1 LTASLLLF
9 INQAWFA
16 VRICHIN
23 NSSEKTSAGDA
34 SRGTRMRLLL
44 GLFFLTS
51 GMSSLLYQIAWQR
64 LLGLFYGVGA
74 ISSAIVVGA
83 FLFGLGLGSL
93 FGGQLGRRERTRALI
108 AYMAIE
114 LGIGLFGIASIPLIG
129 WLGELTAGADYWLAA
144 VCIFCFLLFPTALM
158 GATLPVAIQALQGF
172 DRDLLRN
179 VSSYYFMN
187 TIGAAIGCF
196 LAGMVLISLVGLNGT
211 IYLAV
216 LLNLLLAGA
225 ILGFVRRDRPHHVPN
240 RRIAAPVAVES
251 MPPRLLYPAVFISGF
266 IAIGYEI
273 IWFRLVGVLLKDS
286 IYAFTIMLSVY
297 LAAVALGSL
306 HVHRIARVIP
316 WQGPRNCYLGLNG
329 IIALSVAGTVCAFYY
344 LQGTL
349 AGLGLDQLRQA
360 PILPVPPQEWSLLAI
375 GALPLNLLACIG
387 VAGFF
392 IALPAYFMGAT
403 FPLLASL
410 APDAARHPA
419 RAVSWV
425 YATAVFGNLAGALV
439 TGFGLLPVLGTERTM
454 LVFVLAGLSFFAF
467 VSHQARGS
475 RDRMLHRLV
484 APAALGIAV
493 FVIFPA
499 PGAVIRSL
507 HVGLTGGMQYF
518 AEGVEGVV
526 LTHVDG
532 PRLRHFIN
540 GSAHGG
546 RPNPLFYLEAVRTLS
561 AVDNPQNVL
570 IIGLGTGSVLEA
582 ALTDPK
588 VGAVT
593 LVEINAT
600 AIKNLRKIELME
612 AMLSHPKVTVFQD
625 DARRWLNRTSQRF
638 DVVMMDPLRTAS
650 AFSNNIYSREFFQQ
664 LEDHLMPDG
673 AVMVWTDEYFVV
685 PKTLATIF
693 PVVEQY
699 CTYLIA
705 MQKHAPADV
714 RSVRFDS
721 ILAGFLPE
729 TQAAVR
735 AIDCDR
741 RFNKQEILDR
751 TTAAPINTDHS
762 PVTEYYLGSAVW
774 KLLGSSPRL

>member
-1 LTASLLLF
+1 M
-9 INQAWFA
+9 W
-16 VRICHIN
+16 
-23 NSSEKTSAGDA
+23 
-34 SRGTRMRLLL
+34 LLL

-74 ISSAIVVGA
+74 ISSAIVIGA

-93 FGGQLGRRERTRALI
+93 FGGRLGRSERTRTLTI
-108 AYMAIE
+108 YMAIE
-114 LGIGLFGIASIPLIG
+114 LGIGLFGIASIPLTG
-129 WLGELTAGADYWLAA
+129 WLGELTAGADYWWAA
-144 VCIFCFLLFPTALM
+144 FCTFCFLLFPTALM

-211 IYLAV
+211 IYLAA

-225 ILGFVRRDRPHHVPN
+225 ILWFVRSDRQHRVPD
-240 RRIAAPVAVES
+240 RRIPAPMEVEN

-266 IAIGYEI
+266 IAIGYEV

-297 LAAVALGSL
+297 LAAVAFGSL

-316 WQGPRNCYLGLNG
+316 WKGPRSCYFSLNG
-329 IIALSVAGTVCAFYY
+329 IIALSVAATVCAFYY
-344 LQGTL
+344 LQSGL
-349 AGLGLDQLRQA
+349 AGLGLDQLREA

-375 GALPLNLLACIG
+375 GALALNLLACIG

-419 RAVSWV
+419 RAVSRV

-439 TGFGLLPVLGTERTM
+439 TGFVLLPVLGTERTM

-467 VSHQARGS
+467 VSYQARGY
-475 RDRMLHRLV
+475 RDRMLYRLV
-484 APAALGIAV
+484 ALAALGIAI
-493 FVIFPA
+493 FVIFPG

-507 HVGLTGGMQYF
+507 HVNLTGGIKYF

-546 RPNPLFYLEAVRTLS
+546 RPDPFFYLEAVQTLS
-561 AVDNPQNVL
+561 SVEDPRNVL
-570 IIGLGTGSVLEA
+570 IIGLGTASVLEA
-582 ALTDPK
+582 ALNDPK

-593 LVEINAT
+593 LVEINGT
-600 AIKNLRKIELME
+600 AIKNLRKIGFIETI
-612 AMLSHPKVTVFQD
+612 LSHPKLTIFHD
-625 DARRWLNRTSQRF
+625 DARRWLNRTAQRF

-664 LEDHLMPDG
+664 LEAHLTPGG

-685 PKTLATIF
+685 PRTLATVF

-699 CTYLIA
+699 CTYLIG
-705 MQKHAPADV
+705 MRKPALAEM

-721 ILAGFLPE
+721 ILAGFTPGN
-729 TQAAVR
+729 QAAIR
-735 AIDCDR
+735 TIDCEGRYNRED
-741 RFNKQEILDR
+741 ILAR
-751 TTAAPINTDHS
+751 TAAAPINTDHS
-762 PVTEYYLGSAVW
+762 PVTEYYLGSAVS
-774 KLLGSSPRL
+774 KLLRPDVSPR

>member
-1 LTASLLLF
+1 
-9 INQAWFA
+9 
-16 VRICHIN
+16 
-23 NSSEKTSAGDA
+23 
-34 SRGTRMRLLL
+34 MRLLL

-74 ISSAIVVGA
+74 ISSAIVIGA

-93 FGGQLGRRERTRALI
+93 FGGRLRRRERARTLI
-108 AYMAIE
+108 VYMAIE

-144 VCIFCFLLFPTALM
+144 VCIFCFLLFPTILM
-158 GATLPVAIQALQGF
+158 GATLPVAIQTLQGF

-196 LAGMVLISLVGLNGT
+196 LAGTVLISLVGLNGT
-211 IYLAV
+211 IYLAA
-216 LLNLLLAGA
+216 LLNLLLAAA
-225 ILGFVRRDRPHHVPN
+225 ILGFIRRDRQHHVSDTP
-240 RRIAAPVAVES
+240 IPAPAQVES
-251 MPPRLLYPAVFISGF
+251 MPARLLYPAVFISGF
-266 IAIGYEI
+266 IAIGYEV

-297 LAAVALGSL
+297 LAAIALGSL
-306 HVHRIARVIP
+306 HVYRIARMIP
-316 WQGPRNCYLGLNG
+316 WKGPRNCYLGLNG

-344 LQGTL
+344 LQGNL
-349 AGLGLDQLRQA
+349 AGLGLEQLRQT
-360 PILPVPPQEWSLLAI
+360 PILPVPPQQWSLLAV
-375 GALPLNLLACIG
+375 GALLLNLLACIG

-392 IALPAYFMGAT
+392 IAPPAYFMGAT

-425 YATAVFGNLAGALV
+425 YAAAVFGNLAGALV
-439 TGFGLLPVLGTERTM
+439 TGFALLPILGTERTM

-467 VSHQARGS
+467 VSYQAQRH
-475 RDRMLHRLV
+475 RDRILYRV
-484 APAALGIAV
+484 VVPAAFAIAI
-493 FVIFPA
+493 FAIFPG
-499 PGAVIRSL
+499 PSAVIRSL
-507 HVGLTGGMQYF
+507 HVSLAGGRQYF
-518 AEGVEGVV
+518 AEGIEGVV

-532 PRLRHFIN
+532 SDLRHFLN

-546 RPNPLFYLEAVRTLS
+546 RPDPFFYLEAVQTLS
-561 AVDNPQNVL
+561 SVEDPQNVL
-570 IIGLGTGSVLEA
+570 IIGLGTASVLEA
-582 ALTDPK
+582 ALNDPK
-588 VGAVT
+588 VRAVT
-593 LVEINAT
+593 LVEINGT
-600 AIKNLRKIELME
+600 AIKNLRKVELIE
-612 AMLSHPKVTVFQD
+612 AMLSNPKVTVFHD
-625 DARRWLNRTSQRF
+625 DARRWLNRTDRRF

-664 LEDHLMPDG
+664 LEAHLMPGG

-699 CTYLIA
+699 CTYLIG
-705 MQKHAPADV
+705 MRKPASAEL
-714 RSVRFDS
+714 RSLRFAS
-721 ILAGFLPE
+721 ILAGFTPE
-729 TQAAVR
+729 TQAAIR
-735 AIDCDR
+735 GIDCER

>member
-1 LTASLLLF
+1 LS
-9 INQAWFA
+9 
-16 VRICHIN
+16 
-23 NSSEKTSAGDA
+23 
-34 SRGTRMRLLL
+34 
-44 GLFFLTS
+44 
-51 GMSSLLYQIAWQR
+51 
-64 LLGLFYGVGA
+64 YGVGA
-74 ISSAIVVGA
+74 ISSAIVIGA

-93 FGGQLGRRERTRALI
+93 FGGQFRRRTLI
-108 AYMAIE
+108 VYMAIE

-129 WLGELTAGADYWLAA
+129 WLAALTAGADYWLAA

-158 GATLPVAIQALQGF
+158 GATLPIAIQALQGF

-196 LAGMVLISLVGLNGT
+196 LAGTVLISLVGLDGT
-211 IYLAV
+211 IYLAALV
-216 LLNLLLAGA
+216 NLLLAGA
-225 ILGFVRRDRPHHVPN
+225 ILWFVRSDRGHHVSDRQIP
-240 RRIAAPVAVES
+240 APVELES
-251 MPPRLLYPAVFISGF
+251 MPARLLYPAVFISGF

-286 IYAFTIMLSVY
+286 VYAFTIMLSVY

-316 WQGPRNCYLGLNG
+316 WKGPRNCYLGLNG

-344 LQGTL
+344 LQGGL
-349 AGLGLDQLRQA
+349 AGLGLDQLRQT
-360 PILPVPPQEWSLLAI
+360 PILPVPPQQWSLLAI
-375 GALPLNLLACIG
+375 GALLLNLLACIG
-387 VAGFF
+387 VAAFF
-392 IALPAYFMGAT
+392 IAPPAYFMGAT

-425 YATAVFGNLAGALV
+425 YAAAVIGNLAGALV
-439 TGFGLLPVLGTERTM
+439 TGFVLLPVLGTERTM

-467 VSHQARGS
+467 VSHRARGY
-475 RDRMLHRLV
+475 RDRMLYRLV
-484 APAALGIAV
+484 MPAALGIAV
-493 FVIFPA
+493 FAIFPGPSA
-499 PGAVIRSL
+499 IIRSL
-507 HVGLTGGMQYF
+507 HVNLTGGKQYF
-518 AEGVEGVV
+518 AEGIEGVV

-532 PRLRHFIN
+532 PRLRHFLN

-546 RPNPLFYLEAVRTLS
+546 RPNPFFYLEAIQTLS
-561 AVDNPQNVL
+561 SVDNPQNVL
-570 IIGLGTGSVLEA
+570 IIGLGTASILEA
-582 ALTDPK
+582 ALNDPK
-588 VGAVT
+588 VRAVT
-593 LVEINAT
+593 LVEINGT
-600 AIKNLRKIELME
+600 AIKNLRKVELIET
-612 AMLSHPKVTVFQD
+612 MLSNPKVKVFHD
-625 DARRWLNRTSQRF
+625 DARRWLNRTDQRF

-650 AFSNNIYSREFFQQ
+650 AFSNNIYSREFFRQ
-664 LEDHLMPDG
+664 LEAHLMPGG

-699 CTYLIA
+699 CTYLIG
-705 MQKHAPADV
+705 MRKPVPAEL

-721 ILAGFLPE
+721 ILAGFTPQ
-729 TQAAVR
+729 TQAAIR

>member
-1 LTASLLLF
+1 
-9 INQAWFA
+9 
-16 VRICHIN
+16 
-23 NSSEKTSAGDA
+23 
-34 SRGTRMRLLL
+34 MRLLL
-44 GLFFLTS
+44 GRLFFLTS

-74 ISSAIVVGA
+74 ISSAIVIGA

-93 FGGQLGRRERTRALI
+93 FGGQFSRHERAQTLI
-108 AYMAIE
+108 IYIAIE

-129 WLGELTAGADYWLAA
+129 WLGELSAGADYWLAA
-144 VCIFCFLLFPTALM
+144 VCTFCFLVFPTVLM

-196 LAGMVLISLVGLNGT
+196 LAGMVLISLVGLDGT
-211 IYLAV
+211 IYLAA

-225 ILGFVRRDRPHHVPN
+225 ILGFIRRDWQHHVPE
-240 RRIAAPVAVES
+240 RRIPAEVES
-251 MPPRLLYPAVFISGF
+251 MPPGLLYPAVFISGF

-316 WQGPRNCYLGLNG
+316 WKGPRNCYLGLNG
-329 IIALSVAGTVCAFYY
+329 IIALSVAATVCTFYY
-344 LQGTL
+344 LQGSL

-360 PILPVPPQEWSLLAI
+360 PILPVFPQEWSFRAI
-375 GALPLNLLACIG
+375 GALPLNVLACIG

-410 APDAARHPA
+410 APDATRHPA

-439 TGFGLLPVLGTERTM
+439 TGFVLLPVLGTERTM

-467 VSHQARGS
+467 VSHQARGY
-475 RDRMLHRLV
+475 RGVLYRLV
-484 APAALGIAV
+484 GPAALGMAIFA
-493 FVIFPA
+493 IFPG
-499 PGAVIRSL
+499 PSAVMRSL
-507 HVGLTGGMQYF
+507 HVSLTGGMQYF

-546 RPNPLFYLEAVRTLS
+546 RPNPLFYLEAVQTLS
-561 AVDNPQNVL
+561 SVENPQSVL
-570 IIGLGTGSVLEA
+570 IIGLGTASVLEA
-582 ALTDPK
+582 ALNDPK

-593 LVEINAT
+593 LVEINGT
-600 AIKNLRKIELME
+600 AIENLRKIELIE
-612 AMLSHPKVTVFQD
+612 TMLSHPKVTVFHD
-625 DARRWLNRTSQRF
+625 DARRWLNRTARRF

-664 LEDHLMPDG
+664 LEAHLMPGG

-685 PKTLATIF
+685 PKTVATIF

-699 CTYLIA
+699 CTYL
-705 MQKHAPADV
+705 MGMRKPALPEA
-714 RSVRFDS
+714 RSARFAS
-721 ILAGFLPE
+721 ILAGFEPGN
-729 TQAAVR
+729 QAAIR
-735 AIDCDR
+735 AIDCER
-741 RFNKQEILDR
+741 RYNRQEILDR
-751 TTAAPINTDHS
+751 TAAAPINTDHS
-762 PVTEYYLGSAVW
+762 PVTEYYLGSALW
-774 KLLGSSPRL
+774 KLLRSGPQL

>member
-1 LTASLLLF
+1 L
-9 INQAWFA
+9 
-16 VRICHIN
+16 R
-23 NSSEKTSAGDA
+23 E
-34 SRGTRMRLLL
+34 TRTRLLL

-51 GMSSLLYQIAWQR
+51 GMSSLFYQIAWQR

-74 ISSAIVVGA
+74 ISSAIVVAA

-93 FGGQLGRRERTRALI
+93 FGGQLGRRELRRMLI
-108 AYMAIE
+108 VYMAIE

-129 WLGELTAGADYWLAA
+129 WLGALTGGADYWLAA
-144 VCIFCFLLFPTALM
+144 VCIFCFLLFPTVLM
-158 GATLPVAIQALQGF
+158 GATLPVAIQILQGF
-172 DRDLLRN
+172 DRDLLGN

-196 LAGMVLISLVGLNGT
+196 LAGMVLISLVGLDGT
-211 IYLAV
+211 VYLAA

-225 ILGFVRRDRPHHVPN
+225 ILGFVRNDRRHHVPD
-240 RRIAAPVAVES
+240 RPMPAPVEVES
-251 MPPRLLYPAVFISGF
+251 MPSRLLYPAVFISGF

-297 LAAVALGSL
+297 LASIALGSL

-316 WQGPRNCYLGLNG
+316 WKGPRNCYLGLNG
-329 IIALSVAGTVCAFYY
+329 IVALSVAGTVCAFYY
-344 LQGTL
+344 LQGGL
-349 AGLGLDQLRQA
+349 AGLGLDQLREA
-360 PILPVPPQEWSLLAI
+360 PILPVPPEQWSVFAI
-375 GALPLNLLACIG
+375 GALPLSLLACIG

-392 IALPAYFMGAT
+392 IALPATFMGAT

-419 RAVSWV
+419 RAVAWV

-439 TGFGLLPVLGTERTM
+439 TGFVLLPVLGTERTM
-454 LVFVLAGLSFFAF
+454 LAFVLAGLSFFTLL
-467 VSHQARGS
+467 SDDARGYS
-475 RDRMLHRLV
+475 GRLLYRLAV
-484 APAALGIAV
+484 PAALGMI
-493 FVIFPA
+493 ILMLFPG

-507 HVGLTGGMQYF
+507 HVGLTGGAKYF
-518 AEGVEGVV
+518 AEGIEGVV

-532 PRLRHFIN
+532 PRLRHFLN

-546 RPNPLFYLEAVRTLS
+546 RPNPMFYLEAAQTLS
-561 AVDNPQNVL
+561 SVDNPQNVL
-570 IIGLGTGSVLEA
+570 IIGLGTASILEA
-582 ALTDPK
+582 ALNDPK
-588 VGAVT
+588 VRAVT
-593 LVEINAT
+593 LVEINGT
-600 AIKNLRKIELME
+600 AIKNLRKIELIE
-612 AMLSHPKVTVFQD
+612 AMLSHPKVTLFHD
-625 DARRWLNRTSQRF
+625 DARRWLNRTDQRF

-650 AFSNNIYSREFFQQ
+650 AFSNNIYSREFFRQ
-664 LEDHLMPDG
+664 LEAHLMPGG

-699 CTYLIA
+699 CTYLIG
-705 MQKHAPADV
+705 MRRSAPAEQ
-714 RSVRFDS
+714 RSDRFAS
-721 ILAGFLPE
+721 ILAGFTPE
-729 TQAAVR
+729 TRAAIR
-735 AIDCDR
+735 AIDCERRYDR
-741 RFNKQEILDR
+741 QEVLDR
-751 TTAAPINTDHS
+751 TAAAPINTDHS

>member
-1 LTASLLLF
+1 
-9 INQAWFA
+9 
-16 VRICHIN
+16 
-23 NSSEKTSAGDA
+23 
-34 SRGTRMRLLL
+34 MRLLL

-74 ISSAIVVGA
+74 ISSAIVIGA

-93 FGGQLGRRERTRALI
+93 FGGQLRRRERSRTLI
-108 AYMAIE
+108 VYMAIE
-114 LGIGLFGIASIPLIG
+114 LGIGLFGIASLPLIG
-129 WLGELTAGADYWLAA
+129 WLGALTAGVDYWLAA
-144 VCIFCFLLFPTALM
+144 VCIFCFLLVPTVLM
-158 GATLPVAIQALQGF
+158 GATLPVAIQALQDF

-196 LAGMVLISLVGLNGT
+196 LAGTALISLLGLNGT
-211 IYLAV
+211 IYLAA

-225 ILGFVRRDRPHHVPN
+225 ILWFVRSDRRHHVSDRQIP
-240 RRIAAPVAVES
+240 APVELES
-251 MPPRLLYPAVFISGF
+251 MPARLLYPAVFISGF

-286 IYAFTIMLSVY
+286 VYAFTIMLSVY

-306 HVHRIARVIP
+306 HVHRIARMIP
-316 WQGPRNCYLGLNG
+316 WKGPRNCYLGLNG

-344 LQGTL
+344 LQGSL
-349 AGLGLDQLRQA
+349 AGLGLDQLRQT
-360 PILPVPPQEWSLLAI
+360 PILPVPPQQWSLLAI
-375 GALPLNLLACIG
+375 GALLLNLLACIG
-387 VAGFF
+387 VAAFF
-392 IALPAYFMGAT
+392 IAPPAYFMGAT

-425 YATAVFGNLAGALV
+425 YAAAVIGNLAGALV
-439 TGFGLLPVLGTERTM
+439 TGFVLLPVLGTERTM

-467 VSHQARGS
+467 VSHRARGY
-475 RDRMLHRLV
+475 RDRMLYRLV
-484 APAALGIAV
+484 MPAALGIAV
-493 FVIFPA
+493 FAIFPGPSA
-499 PGAVIRSL
+499 IIRSL
-507 HVGLTGGMQYF
+507 HVNLTGGKQYF
-518 AEGVEGVV
+518 AEGIEGVV

-532 PRLRHFIN
+532 PRLRHFLN

-546 RPNPLFYLEAVRTLS
+546 RPNPFFYLEAIQTLS
-561 AVDNPQNVL
+561 SVDNPQNVL
-570 IIGLGTGSVLEA
+570 IIGLGTASILEA
-582 ALTDPK
+582 ALNDPK
-588 VGAVT
+588 VRAVT
-593 LVEINAT
+593 LVEINGT
-600 AIKNLRKIELME
+600 AIKNLRKVELIET
-612 AMLSHPKVTVFQD
+612 MLSNPKVTVFHD
-625 DARRWLNRTSQRF
+625 DARRWLNRTDQRF

-650 AFSNNIYSREFFQQ
+650 AFSNNIYSREFFRQ
-664 LEDHLMPDG
+664 LEAHLMPGG

-699 CTYLIA
+699 CTYLIG
-705 MQKHAPADV
+705 MRKPVPAEL

-721 ILAGFLPE
+721 ILAGFTPQ
-729 TQAAVR
+729 TQAAIR